1 MKVLIVE
8 DSSFTRGLIRMDL
21 ADDYEVIETDNG
33 LQGLVQLVEA
43 QPDLVL
49 VDLLM
54 PWLDGFEFI
63 KRVRETGYEGPVIV
77 CSANTQPSIE
87 ARVRELGGTAFMAK
101 PELLVPGRARKLV
114 EEFLG
119 PARSPGAD

>member
-21 ADDYEVIETDNG
+21 IQDYEVIETDNG
-33 LQGLVQLVEA
+33 LQGLVQLVEVE
-43 QPDLVL
+43 PDLVL

-54 PWLDGFEFI
+54 PWVDGFEFI
-63 KRVRETGYEGPVIV
+63 KRVRETGYTGPVVV
-77 CSANTQPSIE
+77 CSANTQPPIV
-87 ARVRELGGTAFMAK
+87 ARVKEAGGTALIAK

-114 EEFLG
+114 EEFLS
-119 PARSPGAD
+119 PCRSKS